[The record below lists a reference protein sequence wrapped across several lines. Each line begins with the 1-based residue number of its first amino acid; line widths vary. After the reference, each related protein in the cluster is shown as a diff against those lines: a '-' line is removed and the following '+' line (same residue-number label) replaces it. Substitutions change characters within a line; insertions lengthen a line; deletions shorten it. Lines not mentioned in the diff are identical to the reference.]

1 MHKKGELGE
10 QVSVFMFLF
19 LMFVIGIGIVAGV
32 YIFFGQGYDFREVE
46 ANLLSYKI
54 GECIKEN
61 EITEEFF
68 EKGNFFEKCRLNKGA
83 VEKNNIIR
91 ICSGVEDCMRAE
103 KSLLDAGSNFQACG
117 FEGTKKNEAHPLC
130 ATNEFSKGEKK
141 FSIIVGS
148 KQFSRRNLG

>member
-10 QVSVFMFLF
+10 QISVFMFLF
-19 LMFVIGIGIVAGV
+19 LMFVIGVGIVIGV
-32 YIFFGQGYDFREVE
+32 FIFFGQGYDFREVE
-46 ANLLSYKI
+46 ANLLNYKI

-91 ICSGVEDCMRAE
+91 ICSGV
-103 KSLLDAGSNFQACG
+103 
-117 FEGTKKNEAHPLC
+117 
-130 ATNEFSKGEKK
+130 
-141 FSIIVGS
+141 
-148 KQFSRRNLG
+148 